1 VEADYVEQVITKIRK
16 NASTEIWVVLS
27 DFTGALRLNLREY
40 FRAEDGVF
48 RPTKKGVGIDPAEI
62 AGLVDALDKLAEV
75 SQPGTVA
82 VVARRTGAEI
92 LAGVREYQGHTYGE
106 IRQFVGDA
114 ASGWK
119 PTGKGVTFK
128 PGLVPALLEAV
139 EKAEVLI
146 SDQHNGP
153 RPGPS

>member
-1 VEADYVEQVITKIRK
+1 MEQVITKIRK

-40 FRAEDGVF
+40 FRGEDGVF
-48 RPTKKGVGIDPAEI
+48 KPTRKGVGIDPAEI
-62 AGLVDALDKLAEV
+62 TGLVDGLDKLSEV

-82 VVARRTGAEI
+82 VVARRKGTEI

-114 ASGWK
+114 ATGWK
-119 PTGKGVTFK
+119 PTGKGITFK
-128 PGLVPALLEAV
+128 AGLAPALMEAV
-139 EKAEVLI
+139 EKAEALI
-146 SDQHNGP
+146 SDQHSG
-153 RPGPS
+153 RRLEPS

>member
-1 VEADYVEQVITKIRK
+1 MEQVITKVRK
-16 NASTEIWVVLS
+16 NASTEVWVVLS

-48 RPTKKGVGIDPAEI
+48 RPTRKGVGIDLTEI
-62 AGLVDALDKLAEV
+62 TGLLDGLNKLAEA

-114 ASGWK
+114 KSGWK

-128 PGLVPALLEAV
+128 AGLVPTLMEAV
-139 EKAEVLI
+139 EKAEALI
-146 SDQHNGP
+146 SDQHNRRHP
-153 RPGPS
+153 NPS